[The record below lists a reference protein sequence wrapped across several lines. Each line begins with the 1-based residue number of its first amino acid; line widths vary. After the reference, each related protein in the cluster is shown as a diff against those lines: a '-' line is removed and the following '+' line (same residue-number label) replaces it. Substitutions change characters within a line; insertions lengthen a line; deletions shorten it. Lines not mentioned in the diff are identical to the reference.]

1 MSTVKLA
8 ETDRSADAEP
18 IKRDAAAKP
27 ALVTAPPEDAAPAS
41 KPKSRFWRRLL
52 IVSLPI
58 ALALGGG
65 WVWLTGGRFA
75 TTDNAYIHQPIV
87 QVTPEVQGRIASVE
101 AVENKRVEAGAPL
114 FRIDPEPLQI
124 ALDQAEAALAASR
137 LSVDQ
142 LRAARS
148 TAEVKLKSAQAISEV
163 LQGEF
168 ERQRSLADRGV
179 ASSAALDDVEMRAR
193 AAEGDVAL
201 ARAGVAAAIAA
212 LGGDPDVA
220 TDDVPAVRLALARR
234 AEAARA
240 LAHVTVTA
248 PVAGVVSQIDSL
260 NVGQFVQPGM
270 QVASLVQSDQTW
282 VEANFKETQL
292 GKLQSGQPV
301 TIEVDAYP
309 GIELDGEV
317 ESIGSAT
324 GSQFSLIPAQNATG
338 NWVKV
343 VQRVPVRI
351 SVQSDGE
358 HPLRDGM
365 SVAVSVDTGATR
377 LDEMF

>member
-1 MSTVKLA
+1 MNTVKLA
-8 ETDRSADAEP
+8 DSDRSTDAERT
-18 IKRDAAAKP
+18 KREATKP
-27 ALVTAPPEDAAPAS
+27 ALVTAPVDDAAPAP
-41 KPKSRFWRRLL
+41 KPRSRFWRRLL
-52 IVSLPI
+52 ILSLPI

-65 WVWLTGGRFA
+65 WIWLSGGRYA
-75 TTDNAYIHQPIV
+75 TTDNAYVHQPIV
-87 QVTPEVQGRIASVE
+87 QVSPEVQGRIVAVD
-101 AVENKRVEAGAPL
+101 AVENQRVEAGTTL
-114 FRIDPEPLQI
+114 FEIDPEPLQI
-124 ALDQAEAALAASR
+124 ALDQADAALAAAR
-137 LSVDQ
+137 LSVEQ

-148 TAEVKLKSAQAISEV
+148 TAEVRLQSAQSISEV
-163 LQGEF
+163 RQGEF
-168 ERQRSLADRGV
+168 ERQRSLADRGI
-179 ASSAALDDVEMRAR
+179 ASSAALDDVEMQAR
-193 AAEGDVAL
+193 SAAGDVAL
-201 ARAGVAAAIAA
+201 ARSGVAAATAA

-240 LAHVTVTA
+240 LAHATVTA
-248 PVAGVVSQIDSL
+248 PVAGIVSQIDSL
-260 NVGQFVQPGM
+260 NIGQFVQPGM
-270 QVASLVQSDQTW
+270 QMASLVQSDLTW

-292 GKLQSGQPV
+292 GKLQPGQKV

-309 GIELDGEV
+309 GIELVGEV
-317 ESIGSAT
+317 QSIGSAT

-351 SVQSDGE
+351 AIRPDAT

-365 SVAVSVDTGATR
+365 SVGVSVDTGATR